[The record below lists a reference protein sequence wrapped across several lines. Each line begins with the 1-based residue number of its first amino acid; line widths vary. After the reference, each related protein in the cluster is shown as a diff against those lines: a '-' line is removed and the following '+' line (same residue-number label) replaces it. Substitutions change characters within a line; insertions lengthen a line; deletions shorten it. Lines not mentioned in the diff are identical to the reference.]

1 MKTTTTKLLLALAAL
16 LVTSPLAL
24 AQADGE
30 QKKGEQ
36 PSPAPARSFK
46 SKILEVRHRDPQ
58 MLANAVSE
66 LGSGAGGSRIVANQE
81 FKTIAVR
88 DFPENIAVI
97 EEALKRLDVPAPAP
111 ISLEVNLHII
121 AATRDGAEKSA
132 FPAGLEAIRNQ
143 LQSTLKYGGYR
154 YITTFFNRVN
164 DGGTIDSRGAAEA
177 IFPVPQNANNA
188 PSFYTYRFN
197 RIRLASDPSGKE
209 AIQIGDFRFNLQLPL
224 PTAGGGVQYT
234 DVGLTTP
241 LSLREGET
249 VVVGTTTAG
258 KADEAI
264 IAAVSVRKAR

>member
-1 MKTTTTKLLLALAAL
+1 MKMTATKLLLALAAL
-16 LVTSPLAL
+16 LFTSPLAL

-30 QKKGEQ
+30 QRKSEQ
-36 PSPAPARSFK
+36 PAPAARSFK
-46 SKILEVRHRDPQ
+46 SKILEVKHRDPN

-66 LGSGAGGSRIVANQE
+66 LGSGTGGARIVANQE

-111 ISLEVNLHII
+111 ISLEVQLHLI
-121 AATRDGAEKSA
+121 AASRDGADKSA
-132 FPAGLEAIRNQ
+132 FPAGLEAVRSQ

-164 DGGTIDSRGAAEA
+164 EGGTIDSKGAAEA
-177 IFPVPQNANNA
+177 IFPIPQNANNA
-188 PSFYTYRFN
+188 PSFYNYRFG

-209 AIQIGDFRFNLQLPL
+209 AIQVSEFRFGLNLPL
-224 PTAGGGVQYT
+224 PTTGGGVQYT
-234 DVGLTTP
+234 DVGISTP

-264 IAAVSVRKAR
+264 IVAVSVRKAK